1 MEQALALIVTAFQ
14 CAACMELL
22 YQPLTLP
29 CGFTIC
35 RRCFRRPSCKPLPTQ
50 QTLAAKP
57 VSAAAS
63 LIPPYPTPFC
73 PSADQL
79 ETPSTTGQ
87 SNYSAVVVP
96 LREVSGAIAHDTPA
110 ITTTTTSTIT
120 ASTLRGIPSSQTSA
134 EVPAV
139 VGQSAWDAEQ
149 EAAAR
154 AAVDCIG
161 AYICPVKACRRQHR
175 FRGECVDVVLSTLL
189 ERIFPDEVA
198 ALQAVMQGELRLKQY
213 WNPKQ
218 PMCQVGGVCDDG
230 SSDPTSCTA
239 QQKHQELMAI
249 ITDCFAPVIAQCPHL
264 QLPYVICAKIYA
276 ELGRF
281 DEATA
286 HARHASM
293 LNPSNR
299 RGLITEKLVVWRQR
313 MHESQLHI
321 LATCA
326 ISALYSPDF
335 HNDNTGG
342 VAQSVQTAVEDLRTE
357 IYSCIDKEVSSDRP
371 ASQNNGGVAAA
382 GYRSNHISNVPC
394 SSMSDPGR
402 SAVVVAA
409 SDICIDSALSSIPP
423 SLLQTLKLL
432 SIRTATAYPDVV
444 ASARAAESMSAQPF
458 TSMTTQ
464 HKTLSSLPP
473 ISCLIYSR
481 ISDSLIT
488 PFDLECHLCLSPM
501 VSPVTCPCGH
511 SWCKNCLLKSLD
523 HSRDCPM
530 CRSKLPPIGYF
541 MRRPTN
547 RIMELLGR
555 TMAEAAHQRR
565 SMSTANSAA
574 HNRLASPSTLLNAQ
588 GENAASSTVPYSL
601 FGELADDGD
610 AMIEGMDKEA
620 IEEPEASFGSV
631 EKIPIFVCSLVFP
644 GSSQGYHMFEPRY
657 RVLIKRCLEGNRR
670 FGMVMPRP
678 SCSGGSLCMDHGTLV
693 YIKHFEPLLSCDIVS
708 TVEGN
713 LPRYVVEVTA
723 LHRFRILS
731 MEKNSAGYMEGYV
744 ERVEDIEPEDECT
757 NSSLH
762 RPETTLPLCS
772 LSQAP
777 LSRTFSQSHPSSQG
791 TEQQQVN
798 HPPLRSQ
805 EWDPSALVTLV
816 YRARRFIS
824 GLLASLPPAARLHF
838 DRQHG
843 AMPSDPADLSFWLA
857 EFLPLNP
864 YILYALLPLKSVTER
879 MALICTWIEQTS
891 TDHEH
896 QLQLQ
901 LQQQQSQM

>member
-249 ITDCFAPVIAQCPHL
+249 ITDCFAP
-264 QLPYVICAKIYA
+264 K
-276 ELGRF
+276 LGRF

-444 ASARAAESMSAQPF
+444 ASARAAES
-458 TSMTTQ
+458 
-464 HKTLSSLPP
+464 
-473 ISCLIYSR
+473 I
-481 ISDSLIT
+481 
-488 PFDLECHLCLSPM
+488 PM

-901 LQQQQSQM
+901 LQQQQQSDVKGEKKAAVEGRESTAYYYYSK